1 VRTVQLPL
9 NAYATLVAAT
19 LVLLLGRW
27 LIARIAFLRTY
38 SIPEPVVGGL
48 LVALVVTGLR
58 SADVQVAFD
67 ASLQSPLMLMFF
79 ASVGLGADARSLARG
94 GAKLLVLLAIVVVML
109 IMQNAIGIGA
119 AIAMDLNPL
128 VGLLSGSI
136 AMAGGH
142 GTGAAWAARFAE
154 EQNLAGALEL
164 AIASATFGLIL
175 GGLVGGP
182 VARRLIERLP
192 AERRRTAPAE
202 DGPRPDADRGCAV
215 DTRGVIDTLL
225 LMAVCL
231 ATGSYLAQLLEGSAI
246 TLPAFVWTLF
256 VGIIL
261 RNLLGL
267 THVYAVRDEAVSL
280 IGGVALS
287 IFLAMALMSLRLWQL
302 VDLAVP
308 IFVILVLQASAVAVF
323 ATFVTFRAMGRD
335 YDAAVIAAGQCGFG
349 LGATPTAI
357 ANMQAVTGRYGPS
370 PQAFLLVP
378 IVGAFL
384 IDITNALVI
393 QGFLSLPV
401 FGF

>member
-1 VRTVQLPL
+1 VQLAL
-9 NAYATLVAAT
+9 NPYLTLVVAT

-27 LIARIAFLRTY
+27 LIGRIGFLRTY

-48 LVALVVTGLR
+48 LVALLVTASRGL
-58 SADVQVAFD
+58 DVEVTFD

-79 ASVGLGADARSLARG
+79 ASVGLGADARSLAQG
-94 GAKLLVLLAIVVVML
+94 GVKLLVLLAVVVVML
-109 IMQNAIGIGA
+109 VLQNVVGVGA

-142 GTGAAWAARFAE
+142 GTGAAWAARFAD
-154 EQNLAGALEL
+154 EQNLHGALEL

-175 GGLVGGP
+175 GGIVGGP

-192 AERRRTAPAE
+192 PDRRRGSATSSGGGSALSGE
-202 DGPRPDADRGCAV
+202 TKV
-215 DTRGVIDTLL
+215 DSRGVIDTLL
-225 LMAVCL
+225 LMAICL
-231 ATGSYLAQLLEGSAI
+231 SAGHYLASVTDGSALK
-246 TLPAFVWTLF
+246 LPAFVWTLF
-256 VGIIL
+256 VGIVL
-261 RNLLGL
+261 RNALGL
-267 THVYAVRDEAVSL
+267 TRVYTVRDDVLGLLGA
-280 IGGVALS
+280 VALS
-287 IFLAMALMSLRLWQL
+287 LFLAMALMSLRLWQL
-302 VDLAVP
+302 VDLAIP
-308 IFVILVLQASAVAVF
+308 IFVILVLQAVMIATF
-323 ATFVTFRAMGRD
+323 ATVVTFRAMGRD

-357 ANMQAVTGRYGPS
+357 ANMQAVTNRYGPS

>member
-1 VRTVQLPL
+1 VQLPL
-9 NAYATLVAAT
+9 NPYSTLVAAI

-27 LIARIAFLRTY
+27 LIAHIAFLRTY

-48 LVALVVTGLR
+48 LVALLVTGLR
-58 SADVQVAFD
+58 SADVHVTFD

-94 GAKLLVLLAIVVVML
+94 GAKVLVLLAVVVVML
-109 IMQNAIGIGA
+109 IVQNAIGVGA

-154 EQNLAGALEL
+154 EQNLSGALEL

-182 VARRLIERLP
+182 VAQRLIERLP
-192 AERRRTAPAE
+192 PGRRRTASAQDEPGAV
-202 DGPRPDADRGCAV
+202 ADPGCAV
-215 DTRGVIDTLL
+215 DARGVIDTLL
-225 LMAVCL
+225 LMGACL
-231 ATGSYLAQLLEGSAI
+231 ATGSLLAERLDGSAI

-267 THVYAVRDEAVSL
+267 THVYAVRDEVVSL

-308 IFVILVLQASAVAVF
+308 IFVILVLQASAVAAF

-393 QGFLSLPV
+393 KGFLSLPV

>member
-1 VRTVQLPL
+1 MQLPL
-9 NAYATLVAAT
+9 NAYLTLAVAM

-27 LIARIAFLRTY
+27 LVGRIAFLRTY
-38 SIPEPVVGGL
+38 SIPEPVIGGL
-48 LVALVVTGLR
+48 LVALLVSAVR
-58 SADVQVAFD
+58 SLDVQVSFD

-79 ASVGLGADARSLARG
+79 ASVGLGADARGLAQG
-94 GAKLLVLLAIVVVML
+94 GVKLLVLLAVVAVML
-109 IMQNAIGIGA
+109 VLQNVIGVGA

-192 AERRRTAPAE
+192 ADRRRGVVTAGGAIPASSVE
-202 DGPRPDADRGCAV
+202 ATV
-215 DTRGVIDTLL
+215 DPRGVIDILL
-225 LMAVCL
+225 LMAICL
-231 ATGSYLAQLLEGSAI
+231 SAGHYLSTVTDGTAL

-256 VGIIL
+256 VGVVL
-261 RNLLGL
+261 RNALGL
-267 THVYAVRDEAVSL
+267 TQVYAVRDDVVGL

-308 IFVILVLQASAVAVF
+308 IFVILVLQATAVALF

-357 ANMQAVTGRYGPS
+357 ANMQAVTNRYGPS

-384 IDITNALVI
+384 IDITNALVV
-393 QGFLSLPV
+393 QAFLRLPL

>member
-1 VRTVQLPL
+1 MQLPL
-9 NAYATLVAAT
+9 NPYLTLVAAT

-27 LIARIAFLRTY
+27 LIGHVGFLRTY

-48 LVALVVTGLR
+48 LVAVLVTAVRGLDVHVT
-58 SADVQVAFD
+58 FD

-94 GAKLLVLLAIVVVML
+94 GAKVLVLLAVVAVML
-109 IMQNAIGIGA
+109 VVQNIIGVGA
-119 AIAMDLNPL
+119 AIALDLNPL

-154 EQNLAGALEL
+154 EQNLSGALEL

-192 AERRRTAPAE
+192 PERRRSAHAE
-202 DGPRPDADRGCAV
+202 NVQGPGTIRGCAV

-231 ATGSYLAQLLEGSAI
+231 AAGHYLAVLTEGSAL
-246 TLPAFVWTLF
+246 TLPPFVWTLF

-267 THVYAVRDEAVSL
+267 THLYAVRDEVVEL
-280 IGGVALS
+280 LGGVALS

-302 VDLAVP
+302 VDLAIP
-308 IFVILVLQASAVAVF
+308 IFVILVLQATAIALF

-357 ANMQAVTGRYGPS
+357 ANMQAVTNRYGPS

-393 QGFLSLPV
+393 QGFLALPV

>member
-1 VRTVQLPL
+1 
-9 NAYATLVAAT
+9 
-19 LVLLLGRW
+19 
-27 LIARIAFLRTY
+27 
-38 SIPEPVVGGL
+38 
-48 LVALVVTGLR
+48 
-58 SADVQVAFD
+58 
-67 ASLQSPLMLMFF
+67 
-79 ASVGLGADARSLARG
+79 
-94 GAKLLVLLAIVVVML
+94 
-109 IMQNAIGIGA
+109 
-119 AIAMDLNPL
+119 MDLNPL

-192 AERRRTAPAE
+192 AERRGTAPAE
-202 DGPRPDADRGCAV
+202 DGSHADADRGCAV
-215 DTRGVIDTLL
+215 DARGVIDTLL

-231 ATGSYLAQLLEGSAI
+231 ATGSYLAQLFEGSAI

-308 IFVILVLQASAVAVF
+308 IVLILFLQATAIALF
-323 ATFVTFRAMGRD
+323 ASFVTFRVMGRD

-357 ANMQAVTGRYGPS
+357 ANMQAITNRYGPS

-393 QGFLSLPV
+393 QGFLALPV

>member
-1 VRTVQLPL
+1 VQLLL
-9 NAYATLVAAT
+9 NPYLTLVAAA

-27 LIARIAFLRTY
+27 LIGRVSFLRTY

-48 LVALVVTGLR
+48 LVALLVTALRGLDLHV
-58 SADVQVAFD
+58 SFD

-79 ASVGLGADARSLARG
+79 ASVGLSADARSLARG
-94 GAKLLVLLAIVVVML
+94 GAKVLVLLAVVAVML
-109 IMQNAIGIGA
+109 VMQNVIGVGV

-154 EQNLAGALEL
+154 EQNLSGALEL

-192 AERRRTAPAE
+192 PDRRRSVPGEGAE
-202 DGPRPDADRGCAV
+202 TTSGPTGFAV
-215 DTRGVIDTLL
+215 DTRSVIDTLL
-225 LMAVCL
+225 LMAICL
-231 ATGSYLAQLLEGSAI
+231 AAGTFLAERLEGTAI

-256 VGIIL
+256 VGILL

-267 THVYAVRDEAVSL
+267 TNVYAVRDDAVGL
-280 IGGVALS
+280 MGGVALS
-287 IFLAMALMSLRLWQL
+287 VFLAMALMSLRLWQL

-308 IFVILVLQASAVAVF
+308 IVLILFLQATAIALF
-323 ATFVTFRAMGRD
+323 ASFVTFRVMGRD

-357 ANMQAVTGRYGPS
+357 ANMQAITNRYGPS

-393 QGFLSLPV
+393 QGFLALPV

>member
-1 VRTVQLPL
+1 VQLPL
-9 NAYATLVAAT
+9 NPYATLVAAT

-48 LVALVVTGLR
+48 LVALLVTAVR
-58 SADVQVAFD
+58 SADVHVTFD

-94 GAKLLVLLAIVVVML
+94 GVKVLVLLAVVVVML
-109 IMQNAIGIGA
+109 VMQNVIGVGA

-154 EQNLAGALEL
+154 EQNLGGALEL

-182 VARRLIERLP
+182 VAHRLIARLP
-192 AERRRTAPAE
+192 PERRGTAAAQDESGAVTAP
-202 DGPRPDADRGCAV
+202 GCAV

-225 LMAVCL
+225 LMGVCL
-231 ATGSYLAQLLEGSAI
+231 ATGSLLAELLDGSAI

-267 THVYAVRDEAVSL
+267 THVYAVRDEVVSL

-357 ANMQAVTGRYGPS
+357 ANMQAVTSRFGPS

-393 QGFLSLPV
+393 KGFLSLPV

>member
-1 VRTVQLPL
+1 MQLPL
-9 NAYATLVAAT
+9 NPYLTLVVAT

-27 LIARIAFLRTY
+27 LIGRVAFLRTY
-38 SIPEPVVGGL
+38 TIPEPVVGGL
-48 LVALVVTGLR
+48 LVALLVTALRGLE
-58 SADVQVAFD
+58 VQVTFD

-79 ASVGLGADARSLARG
+79 ASVGLGADARSLAQG
-94 GAKLLVLLAIVVVML
+94 GVKLLVLLAVVVAML
-109 IMQNAIGIGA
+109 ILQNVIGVGA

-142 GTGAAWAARFAE
+142 GTGAAWATRFAD
-154 EQNLAGALEL
+154 EQNLHGALEL

-192 AERRRTAPAE
+192 PDQRRGAVAAGGTSPAPSGTATVEP
-202 DGPRPDADRGCAV
+202 
-215 DTRGVIDTLL
+215 RGVIDTLL
-225 LMAVCL
+225 LLAICLSAGNYL
-231 ATGSYLAQLLEGSAI
+231 ATVTEGSAL

-256 VGIIL
+256 VGIVL
-261 RNLLGL
+261 RNAFGL
-267 THVYAVRDEAVSL
+267 AGVYAVRDDVVELLGA
-280 IGGVALS
+280 VALS

-302 VDLAVP
+302 VDLAIP
-308 IFVILVLQASAVAVF
+308 IVVILVLQAATVAIF
-323 ATFVTFRAMGRD
+323 ATLVTFRAMGRD

-357 ANMQAVTGRYGPS
+357 ANMQAVTSRYGPS